1 MWDFL
6 SIFFSINIKILSHLW
21 NKFHIQRQII
31 EYQLYILQ
39 WCILFL
45 FSLSISLSPYSNT
58 FWFVFIFSVQVQLHT
73 TNSLVFSNLPS
84 ILGFVGMKLFTKI
97 QPLLVKI
104 RCASGY
110 GKHRFFILFYHRYV
124 SEKFPIGHK
133 TQSFN

>member
-21 NKFHIQRQII
+21 NKFHIQRQINA
-31 EYQLYILQ
+31 YQLYIFQ
-39 WCILFL
+39 WFFYFL
-45 FSLSISLSPYSNT
+45 LSLYQNT
-58 FWFVFIFSVQVQLHT
+58 FWFVFKFSVHVLLHM
-73 TNSLVFSNLPS
+73 TNSLVFSNLHL
-84 ILGFVGMKLFTKI
+84 IRGFVGTKLFTKT